1 MVLFT
6 QAEDIVFLSPCYS
19 PFMYLT
25 LQTTDSENILSEWIG
40 LTHFGI
46 DCFNF
51 LGLFFFLG
59 DGEEH

>member
-25 LQTTDSENILSEWIG
+25 LQSTDSEDILSEWIG

-46 DCFNF
+46 DYFNF
-51 LGLFFFLG
+51 FRPFFF
-59 DGEEH
+59 